1 MTATR
6 LTNIANNIEIVVD
19 GDTYSPCWGVTIK
32 DSVIRFSGFKLER
45 SSHLVVS
52 YLVENPED
60 RQKVVTFYTHH
71 WAEGNRNLV
80 LKAMDGGYVQCAL
93 DMAARFNDG
102 LDVVV
107 RLPKTITAEGCWV
120 VLEDGAPP
128 MNDDEEYEVSV

>member
-6 LTNIANNIEIVVD
+6 LTNIANNISIVVD

-32 DSVIRFSGFKLER
+32 DSVIRFFGFEFEK

-52 YLVENPED
+52 YLVEEPEG
-60 RQKVVTFYTHH
+60 RQKIVTFYTHH
-71 WAEGNRNLV
+71 WEEGNRNLV
-80 LKAMDGGYVQCAL
+80 MKAMDGGHIQCAL

-107 RLPKTITAEGCWV
+107 RFPKTIAAAGRWIA
-120 VLEDGAPP
+120 LEDGAPP
-128 MNDDEEYEVSV
+128 MNADEEYEVSV